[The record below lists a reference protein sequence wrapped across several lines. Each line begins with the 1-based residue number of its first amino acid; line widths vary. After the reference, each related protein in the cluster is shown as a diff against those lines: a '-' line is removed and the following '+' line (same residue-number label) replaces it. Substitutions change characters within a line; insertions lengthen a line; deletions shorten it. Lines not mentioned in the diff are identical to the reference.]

1 MTYKLLAK
9 GGAEVEIPA
18 DIAKHS
24 VLLSQMIE
32 DEGEE
37 EIPLNEV

>member
-9 GGAEVEIPA
+9 GGVEVEIPQ

-24 VLLSQMIE
+24 VLLKQIIE